1 MSFVSLNQFVGRAK
15 RILLTVGFLFGL
27 VAVSVT
33 AAQAHAIVKPESLD
47 ESLLVPYQAAS
58 IVLQFN
64 AAIHVPLSRVYL
76 LDVAGKEHLLTARP
90 GDASHRLI
98 VDLPGLA
105 PGPYA
110 LRYRVL
116 ASDGHYTD
124 NALRFRVR
132 AKL

>member
-1 MSFVSLNQFVGRAK
+1 MSLNQFVVRAK
-15 RILLTVGFLFGL
+15 RVLLTVAFLSGL
-27 VAVSVT
+27 AAVSAT
-33 AAQAHAIVKPESLD
+33 AARAHAIVKPESLD
-47 ESLLVPYQAAS
+47 ESLLVPNQATS

-76 LDVAGKEHLLTARP
+76 LDATGKEQLLAARP
-90 GDASHRLI
+90 GDAPHRLI
-98 VDLPGLA
+98 VDLPALA

-132 AKL
+132 AER